1 MCPVARSLAKRL
13 AILIGTLL
21 LVTVLAFLAFSV
33 IPADPTLSILGAEA
47 TDEQIAVLRAQLGLD
62 LPVYVRYWNWLS
74 AFVTGDFGRSYHY
87 NMTVAELL
95 GPRIGV
101 TLTLALMA
109 FVLILIIAVPLG
121 LLCAWKQ
128 GGWLDRALTVLNQI
142 NMAIPNFVLG
152 IVLVYLFGLLLHLFQ
167 PNGFVYPS
175 ESVGR
180 YLWFMFFPALSVALP
195 KAAMTVKMLRG
206 SILSE
211 GREDYIRTAYS
222 KGNST
227 GSVLRRHVLRNAMIP
242 TVTFIALTV
251 ADIVAGSIVVEQ
263 VFAVPGMGLMLISS
277 IGSRDYPVVQ
287 AIVVIIAAAVVL
299 CNFLAD
305 ILYRVMDPRLRGR

>member
-21 LVTVLAFLAFSV
+21 LVTILAFLAFSV

-109 FVLILIIAVPLG
+109 FVLILIIAIPLG

-180 YLWFMFFPALSVALP
+180 YLRFMLFPALAVALP

-242 TVTFIALTV
+242 TVTFLALTV

-263 VFAVPGMGLMLISS
+263 VFAAPGLGLMLISS

-287 AIVVIIAAAVVL
+287 AIVVIIAAVVVL

-305 ILYRVMDPRLRGR
+305 VLYRVMDPRLRGR

>member
-1 MCPVARSLAKRL
+1 MCPVARSLVKRL

-21 LVTVLAFLAFSV
+21 LVTILAFLAFSV
-33 IPADPTLSILGAEA
+33 IPGDPTLSILGAEA
-47 TDEQIAVLRAQLGLD
+47 TDEQIAVLRTQLGLD
-62 LPVYVRYWNWLS
+62 LPIHVRYWNWLS
-74 AFVTGDFGRSYHY
+74 AFVTGDFGRSYRY
-87 NMTVAELL
+87 NMSVAELL

-109 FVLILIIAVPLG
+109 FVLILIIAIPLG

-128 GGWLDRALTVLNQI
+128 GSWLDRALTVLNQI

-180 YLWFMFFPALSVALP
+180 YLWFMFFPALAVALP

>member
-1 MCPVARSLAKRL
+1 MARSLAKRL

-21 LVTVLAFLAFSV
+21 LVTILAFLAFSV

-47 TDEQIAVLRAQLGLD
+47 TDEQIAVLRTQLGLD
-62 LPVYVRYWNWLS
+62 LPIHVRYWNWLS

-109 FVLILIIAVPLG
+109 FVLILIIAIPLG

-180 YLWFMFFPALSVALP
+180 YLRFMFFPALAVALP

-227 GSVLRRHVLRNAMIP
+227 GAVLRRHVLRNAMIP
-242 TVTFIALTV
+242 TVTFLALTV

-263 VFAVPGMGLMLISS
+263 VFAVPGLGLMLISS

-287 AIVVIIAAAVVL
+287 AIVVIIAAVVVL

-305 ILYRVMDPRLRGR
+305 VLYRVMDPRLRGR

>member
-1 MCPVARSLAKRL
+1 MARSLAKRL

-21 LVTVLAFLAFSV
+21 LVTILAFLAFSV

-109 FVLILIIAVPLG
+109 FVLILIIAIPLG

-180 YLWFMFFPALSVALP
+180 YLRFMLFPALAVALP

-242 TVTFIALTV
+242 TVTFLALTV

-263 VFAVPGMGLMLISS
+263 VFAAPGLGLMLISS

-287 AIVVIIAAAVVL
+287 AIVVIIAAVVVL

-305 ILYRVMDPRLRGR
+305 VLYRVMDPRLRGR

>member
-1 MCPVARSLAKRL
+1 MARSLAKRL

-21 LVTVLAFLAFSV
+21 LVTVLAFLAFSI

-109 FVLILIIAVPLG
+109 FVLILVIAIPLG

-180 YLWFMFFPALSVALP
+180 YLWFMFFPALAVALP

>member
-1 MCPVARSLAKRL
+1 MARSLAKRL

-95 GPRIGV
+95 GSRIGV

-180 YLWFMFFPALSVALP
+180 YLWFMLFPALAVALP

-242 TVTFIALTV
+242 TVTFLALTV

-287 AIVVIIAAAVVL
+287 AIVVIIAAVVVL

-305 ILYRVMDPRLRGR
+305 VLYRVMDPRLRGR

>member
-1 MCPVARSLAKRL
+1 MARSLAKRL